1 MERQVKVLLRSL
13 GCDKNLVDA
22 EMMLGLLSEAG
33 FELTDDEALA
43 EAVIVNTCCFIMD
56 AKQESIDCLIEYGR
70 LKEEGNC
77 RVLIATGCLAQRYAK
92 EIHEEIPEVDA
103 VVGTASFDHIVE
115 VLKSC
120 LYERPED
127 SLEDMSRPVYGKK
140 RILSTGGHYAHLKIA
155 EGCDKRCS
163 YCAIPTFRGHYRSV
177 PIEVLMKE
185 AESLVKGGVRELI
198 LVAQETTRY
207 GIDLYGKKSLSRLL
221 NELCTIDELEWIRI
235 LYCYPEEIDDELIG
249 TIASQPKICR
259 YLDMPVQHSED
270 GILKRMG
277 RATRRDELK
286 AVIDKL
292 RSRIPGIALRTTM
305 ISGFPGETEED
316 FEGLKEFI
324 KQMRFD
330 RLGVFAY
337 SPEEGT
343 AAADM
348 PDQIPE
354 EIKEARR
361 DELMKL
367 QQEIAFEQA
376 EALKG
381 KVLEC
386 MVEGSISEENVL
398 VLRSYRDAPEV
409 DGYVFVDTD
418 REYMSGSILKVKI
431 SGSEEYDLIG
441 EIVQ

>member
-33 FELTDDEALA
+33 FELTDDESQA

-77 RVLIATGCLAQRYAK
+77 RVLIAAGCLAQRYSA
-92 EIHEEIPEVDA
+92 EIHKEIPEVDA
-103 VVGTASFDHIVE
+103 IVGTASFDHIAE

-120 LYERPED
+120 LDDKPAD
-127 SLEDMSRPVYGKK
+127 SLEDMSRAVYGKK

-177 PIEVLMKE
+177 PIEVLMAE
-185 AESLVKGGVRELI
+185 AKSLVEGGVRELI

-221 NELCTIDELEWIRI
+221 NELCTIEDLKWIRI
-235 LYCYPEEIDDELIG
+235 LYCYPEEIDDELID
-249 TIASQPKICR
+249 TIAAQPKICH

-286 AVIDKL
+286 AVIEKL
-292 RSRIPGIALRTTM
+292 RSRIPDICLRTTM
-305 ISGFPGETEED
+305 ISGFPGESDED
-316 FEGLKEFI
+316 FEGLKAFI
-324 KQMRFD
+324 AEMRFE

-343 AAADM
+343 AAAEM
-348 PDQIPE
+348 PDQIDDEVKE
-354 EIKEARR
+354 ERR
-361 DELMKL
+361 GELMEL

-376 EALKG
+376 AELEG
-381 KVLEC
+381 KIIEC
-386 MVEGSISEENVL
+386 MVEGSIPEEHVL

-409 DGYVFVDTD
+409 DGYVFVDTG

>member
-33 FELTDDEALA
+33 FELTDDESQA

-70 LKEEGNC
+70 LKEEGRC
-77 RVLIATGCLAQRYAK
+77 RVLIAAGCLAQRYAA

-103 VVGTASFDHIVE
+103 IVGTASFDHIAE

-120 LYERPED
+120 LDDKPAD
-127 SLEDMSRPVYGKK
+127 SLEDMSRAVYGKK

-177 PIEVLMKE
+177 PIEVLMAE
-185 AESLVKGGVRELI
+185 ARSLVEGGVRELI

-221 NELCTIDELEWIRI
+221 NELCTIEDLKWIRI
-235 LYCYPEEIDDELIG
+235 LYCYPEEIDDELIE
-249 TIASQPKICR
+249 TIATQPKICH

-286 AVIDKL
+286 AVIEKM
-292 RSRIPGIALRTTM
+292 RSRIPDICLRTTM
-305 ISGFPGETEED
+305 ISGFPGESDED
-316 FEGLKEFI
+316 FEGLKAFI
-324 KQMRFD
+324 AEMRFE

-343 AAADM
+343 AAAEM
-348 PDQIPE
+348 PDQIADEVKE
-354 EIKEARR
+354 ERR
-361 DELMKL
+361 DELMEL

-376 EALKG
+376 AELEG
-381 KVLEC
+381 KIIEC
-386 MVEGSISEENVL
+386 MVEGSIPEEHVL

>member
-33 FELTDDEALA
+33 FELTDDESQA

-77 RVLIATGCLAQRYAK
+77 RVLIADGCLAQRYSA
-92 EIHEEIPEVDA
+92 EIHKEIPEVDA
-103 VVGTASFDHIVE
+103 IVGTASFDHIAE

-120 LYERPED
+120 LDDKPAD
-127 SLEDMSRPVYGKK
+127 SLEDMSRAVYGKK

-177 PIEVLMKE
+177 PIEVLMAE
-185 AESLVKGGVRELI
+185 AKSLVEGGVRELI

-221 NELCTIDELEWIRI
+221 NELCTIEDLKWIRI
-235 LYCYPEEIDDELIG
+235 LYCYPEEIDDELID
-249 TIASQPKICR
+249 TIAAQPKICH

-286 AVIDKL
+286 AVIEKL
-292 RSRIPGIALRTTM
+292 RSRIPDICLRTTM
-305 ISGFPGETEED
+305 ISGFPGESDED
-316 FEGLKEFI
+316 FEGLKAFI
-324 KQMRFD
+324 AEMRFE

-343 AAADM
+343 AAAEM
-348 PDQIPE
+348 PDQIDDEVKE
-354 EIKEARR
+354 ERR
-361 DELMKL
+361 GELMEL

-376 EALKG
+376 AELEG
-381 KVLEC
+381 KIIEC
-386 MVEGSISEENVL
+386 MVEGSIPEEHVL

-409 DGYVFVDTD
+409 DGYVFVDTG